1 MAMPRITGGT
11 VVKLLVLSLV
21 VGLIL
26 AGLNIDPQNIL
37 VSMRDGAIKL
47 FDMGVELFGWAFTYV
62 LIGAVVVIPI
72 WLIMYLWRY
81 MRGSR

>member
-1 MAMPRITGGT
+1 MAFPRITGNT

-26 AGLNIDPQNIL
+26 TGLNIDPKNIL
-37 VSMRDGAIKL
+37 ISMRDGAIRL
-47 FDMGVELFGWAFTYV
+47 FEMGVDVFGWAFTYI

-72 WLIMYLWRY
+72 WLALYLLRY
-81 MRGSR
+81 LRGKT

>member
-1 MAMPRITGGT
+1 MAMPKITGGT
-11 VVKLLVLSLV
+11 VVRLLVLSLV

-37 VSMRDGAIKL
+37 ASMRDCAINL
-47 FDMGVELFGWAFTYV
+47 FDMGVDLFGWAFTYV

-81 MRGSR
+81 MRSGR

>member
-1 MAMPRITGGT
+1 MPRITGGT

-26 AGLNIDPQNIL
+26 AALNIDPQNFL
-37 VSMRDGAIKL
+37 VSMRDGAVKL
-47 FDMGVELFGWAFTYV
+47 FDMGVDLFGWAITYV

-81 MRGSR
+81 MRSR